1 MFCKTYSVL
10 AVICITCLII
20 FSKFDSEKRIV
31 LFRYQYLY
39 SSKNA
44 STSVFIDTAL
54 PSQPLQVVKSES
66 ESSRSRKNQKV
77 VTTLHSG
84 FNTRMDNNNMEISDK
99 ESPEILAKD
108 QSQPEDQVDE
118 KFSGQFN
125 IKLLNEHL
133 KKCIRESDH
142 EVDMDEYISTFQQ
155 LYK

>member
-10 AVICITCLII
+10 AVICITCLLI

-39 SSKNA
+39 TSRNA

-54 PSQPLQVVKSES
+54 PSQPFQEIRPES
-66 ESSRSRKNQKV
+66 ESSRQNHKI
-77 VTTLHSG
+77 VTTLQTG
-84 FNTRMDNNNMEISDK
+84 FENRMDNNNMEISDK
-99 ESPEILAKD
+99 ESPEIMSKD
-108 QSQPEDQVDE
+108 QSQPEDHVDGDG

-125 IKLLNEHL
+125 IKLLNDHL

-142 EVDMDEYISTFQQ
+142 EVDMDEYINTFQQ